1 MGIVGVLLVAAGKG
15 PAGVTILVGLANLH
29 RKQLMAG
36 VAGEGGCRR
45 VLIHRVNICVGS
57 VVARM

>member
-1 MGIVGVLLVAAGKG
+1 VGIVGMYLVAAGKG
-15 PAGVTILVGLANLH
+15 PVSVTILVGLANLH
-29 RKQLMAG
+29 WKQLMAG
-36 VAGEGGCRR
+36 VAGEGGCHR